1 MSGGT
6 ALIISGD
13 VVAREV
19 DVAVVVVVV
28 VVVVVDI
35 LARGLGSFAEL
46 NIESVLKER

>member
-1 MSGGT
+1 VSGGT
-6 ALIISGD
+6 ALIVSGN

-19 DVAVVVVVV
+19 DVVVVVV

-35 LARGLGSFAEL
+35 LARGLGAFAEL